1 MKPWVSPDIDE
12 NPRPRALPDL
22 KLPRAKW
29 PVTRVLDCGDIVS
42 PLEQSFVNTLE
53 ARRSHRV
60 MSRAPLREV
69 VNAIAFG
76 VRPRETIE
84 TDAVGRS
91 LRPSPSAGAIHPVDV
106 LLVQGPSRV
115 FRYAPLEHQLQVLNV
130 PRIGHL
136 NAFIEDCRQILP
148 EASGTA
154 IVLVGEMSRVAAVY
168 RRPESLLWR
177 DAGALLQT
185 LALVAT
191 AYRLAFCPL
200 GILGTPVVRAIG
212 LSEQISGV
220 GVALIG
226 RIGSGRTE
234 DGHD

>member
-1 MKPWVSPDIDE
+1 MKPWASPDIDE
-12 NPRPRALPDL
+12 NPRPRTVPDL

-29 PVTRVLDCGDIVS
+29 PVSRALGCSDIVS
-42 PLEQSFVNTLE
+42 PLEQSFVATLE
-53 ARRSHRV
+53 TRRSHRV

-69 VNAIAFG
+69 INAIAFG
-76 VRPRETIE
+76 VRPRQTIKG
-84 TDAVGRS
+84 DALGRS

-106 LLVQGPSRV
+106 LLVHGSSRV
-115 FRYAPLEHQLQVLNV
+115 FRYAPLAHQLEVLRV
-130 PRIGHL
+130 PRRRHL
-136 NAFIEDCRQILP
+136 ETFLEDCRQVLP
-148 EASGTA
+148 EASATA
-154 IVLVGEMSRVAAVY
+154 IVLVGEMNRVAAVY
-168 RRPESLLWR
+168 KRPESLLWR
-177 DAGALLQT
+177 DAGVLLQT

-226 RIGSGRTE
+226 RFGSGGTE
-234 DGHD
+234 EDRG

>member
-1 MKPWVSPDIDE
+1 MSRDTDE
-12 NPRPRALPDL
+12 NPRPLAVPNLDLPGT
-22 KLPRAKW
+22 KW
-29 PVTRVLDCGDIVS
+29 PVTRVLDCGDIVA
-42 PLEQSFVNTLE
+42 PLEQSFVGTLE
-53 ARRSHRV
+53 ARRSRRV

-84 TDAVGRS
+84 GDTFGRS

-106 LLVQGPSRV
+106 LLVHGSSRV
-115 FRYAPLEHQLQVLNV
+115 FRYAPLAHQLQVLRV
-130 PRIGHL
+130 SRPGDL
-136 NAFIEDCRQILP
+136 DAFLQDCQQILP

-154 IVLVGEMSRVAAVY
+154 IVLVGEMNRVAAVY
-168 RRPESLLWR
+168 KRPESLLWR
-177 DAGALLQT
+177 DAGVLLQT

-191 AYRLAFCPL
+191 AYRLAFCPV
-200 GILGTPVVRAIG
+200 GILGTPIVRAVG

-226 RIGSGRTE
+226 RFGSSTRE
-234 DGHD
+234 EGHG

>member
-12 NPRPRALPDL
+12 NPRPRALPEL
-22 KLPRAKW
+22 TLPRAKW
-29 PVTRVLDCGDIVS
+29 PVTRAVDCGDIVS
-42 PLEQSFVNTLE
+42 PLEQSFVATLE
-53 ARRSHRV
+53 ARRSYRV

-76 VRPRETIE
+76 VRPRETI
-84 TDAVGRS
+84 DGGSLGRS

-106 LLVQGPSRV
+106 LLVHGSSRV
-115 FRYAPLEHQLQVLNV
+115 FRYAPLEHQLEVLHV
-130 PRIGHL
+130 ARRGDL
-136 NAFIEDCRQILP
+136 EAFDADCRQILP

-168 RRPESLLWR
+168 KRPESLLWR
-177 DAGALLQT
+177 DAGVLLQT

-226 RIGSGRTE
+226 RLSSGRTE
-234 DGHD
+234 DSRD